1 MQTSQPTFRFTAQTV
16 QWDPRCWMV
25 SVTLD
30 PTCLAV
36 TPGNTWQL
44 GVLIFGWRFIMIH
57 HVIHLQ
63 YAGWLSVGLPEGLT
77 DLCVKKEAHYDMA
90 RTRSSWVQIRQNAW
104 SQCTV
109 DLYCLSLLT
118 RPRLRPRL
126 RLGRHWGG
134 SMYRLNHQTAPV
146 PKKCFQVTPFAPVK
160 CPNHYTTGEATWK
173 KIRTSM
179 LAYNWT
185 SQV

>member
-1 MQTSQPTFRFTAQTV
+1 
-16 QWDPRCWMV
+16 MV

-36 TPGNTWQL
+36 TPGNTWQHL
-44 GVLIFGWRFIMIH
+44 AIGRPHFWMEIH
-57 HVIHLQ
+57 HDSSCNSSTICWVTFCWITRGSYRFMCQKRSTLWYGAHTQ
-63 YAGWLSVGLPEGLT
+63 FVSPNQAECMESVF
-77 DLCVKKEAHYDMA
+77 
-90 RTRSSWVQIRQNAW
+90 
-104 SQCTV
+104 V